1 MQEIYSRSFTK
12 KWMEFALLEFQSL
25 SVRYGAGVE
34 ALHDVSLS
42 LAEGKITAIIGGNG
56 AGKSTMM
63 RAASG
68 LLGFHGGTITDG
80 QVALGGAVISKLSAP
95 KIVQQGLVHVPEGRR
110 VFGDL
115 TVIDNLRAG
124 AATVKGGRTRE
135 KALKEVLELFP
146 ILAERRNQRAGLL
159 SGGQQ
164 QILAI
169 CRGMM
174 SSPKVIL
181 LDEPTLGL
189 APQTVEQ
196 VAGVIAQI
204 NTLGITV
211 GVVEQNAAMAL
222 RIADYGYVIEQGR
235 VVLSDNAD
243 ALRGSPDVQKLF
255 LGGDAVET
263 ETATREYKTLSRWSA

>member
-1 MQEIYSRSFTK
+1 M
-12 KWMEFALLEFQSL
+12 LEFQGL

-34 ALHDVSLS
+34 ALHDVSLT

-68 LLGFHGGTITDG
+68 LLGFHGGMITEG
-80 QVALGGAVISKLSAP
+80 QVSFGGAAISKMSAP

-124 AATVKGGRTRE
+124 AATVKRGRTRDKVLRE
-135 KALKEVLELFP
+135 ALELFP

-204 NTLGITV
+204 NSLGITV

-222 RIADYGYVIEQGR
+222 RIADYGYVIEQGH
-235 VVLSDNAD
+235 VVLADNAD
-243 ALRGSPDVQKLF
+243 VLRGSPAVQKLF

-263 ETATREYKTLSRWSA
+263 ESETREYKTLSKWSA

>member
-1 MQEIYSRSFTK
+1 M
-12 KWMEFALLEFQSL
+12 
-25 SVRYGAGVE
+25 RYGAGVE
-34 ALHDVSLS
+34 ALRDATLS
-42 LAEGKITAIIGGNG
+42 LAEGRVTAIIGGNG
-56 AGKSTMM
+56 AGKSTML

-80 QVALGGAVISKLSAP
+80 DVLLGGDPISKLSAA
-95 KIVQQGLVHVPEGRR
+95 KIVELGVVHVPEGRR

-124 AATVKGGRTRE
+124 AATVKSGRKRDQ
-135 KALKEVLELFP
+135 KLAEVLELFP

-164 QILAI
+164 QMLAI
-169 CRGMM
+169 SRGMM

-196 VAGVIAQI
+196 VASVITQI
-204 NTLGITV
+204 NALGITV

-222 RIADYGYVIEQGR
+222 RISDYGYVIEQGH
-235 VVLSDNAD
+235 VVLEDEA
-243 ALRGSPDVQKLF
+243 APLRDSPDVQKLF

-263 ETATREYKTLSRWSA
+263 ESEAHEYKTLSRWSA